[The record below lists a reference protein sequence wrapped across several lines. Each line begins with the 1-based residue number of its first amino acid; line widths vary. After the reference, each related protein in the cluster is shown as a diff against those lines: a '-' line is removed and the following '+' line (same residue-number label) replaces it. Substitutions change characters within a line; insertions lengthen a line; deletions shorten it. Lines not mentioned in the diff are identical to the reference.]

1 MRVLVIGGG
10 GREHALVWKISQS
23 PKVTDIYCAPGNAGT
38 AEIAKNVPI
47 AADQID
53 KLLEFA
59 EEKKIGLTVVG
70 PEQPLVMGIV
80 DLFEEKGLRIFGPT
94 ARAAELEGSKA
105 FSKDIMKKYGL
116 PTAEYKTFASHEL
129 ARGYFDKETGPIV
142 VKASGLAAGKGVIL
156 CRNAKEGL
164 SAVDTIMQDK
174 LFGEAGDQVVIEE
187 FLEGE
192 EVSVLAFSDGNTVL
206 LMDSAQDHKAAL
218 DGDKG
223 PNTGGM
229 GACSPGADTSAPVFT
244 DLMRQDVRDK
254 IMLPLVL
261 AMKSEGRPY
270 RGILYAGLMLT
281 EHGAKI
287 LEFNARFGDPETQP
301 LLVCME
307 SDIVPLFEACI
318 DGTLDQCD
326 LQWKPESSVCVV
338 MAAKGYPGS
347 YEKGKEIS
355 GLDEAGALP
364 DVVVFHAGTK
374 EAAGKVLTS
383 GGRVLG
389 VTATGADASSAIK
402 KAYDAV
408 AKIQWDGIHYRK
420 DIGKKENSFGGFPLD
435 STKEEEEAFF
445 GTDEEAEER
454 IKERGWNLFRLGQ
467 YYNSRPDEKSSKS
480 RWVTKQSEAEAKK
493 NSSYRVNF
501 LK

>member
-23 PKVTDIYCAPGNAGT
+23 QKVTDIYCAPGNAGT

-47 AADQID
+47 PADQVD
-53 KLLEFA
+53 QLLAFA
-59 EEKKIGLTVVG
+59 QENEIGLTIVG

-80 DLFEEKGLRIFGPT
+80 DQFQEKGLRIFGPT

-116 PTAEYKTFASHEL
+116 PTADYETFTSHQL
-129 ARGYFDKETGPIV
+129 AQRYFDKETGPIV

-156 CRNAKEGL
+156 CRNSEEGL
-164 SAVDTIMQDK
+164 NAVNTIMKDK
-174 LFGEAGDQVVIEE
+174 SFGEAGEKVVIEE
-187 FLEGE
+187 FLEGQ
-192 EVSVLAFSDGNTVL
+192 EVSVLAFSDGNNFL

-229 GACSPGADTSAPVFT
+229 GAYSPAPIFT
-244 DLMRQDVRDK
+244 NLLRQQVSDK
-254 IMLPLVL
+254 IIHPLIR

-270 RGILYAGLMLT
+270 KGILYAGLMLT
-281 EHGAKI
+281 KNGPKI

-301 LLVCME
+301 LLVRME

-318 DGTLDQCD
+318 DGTLNQFE
-326 LQWKPESSVCVV
+326 LHWKPELSICVV

-347 YEKGKEIS
+347 YKKGKEIS
-355 GLDEAGALP
+355 GLNEAAALP

-374 EAAGKVLTS
+374 AEAGKVLSS

-389 VTATGADASSAIK
+389 VTATGSDISSASK

-408 AKIQWDGIHYRK
+408 AKIRWDGIHYRK
-420 DIGKKENSFGGFPLD
+420 DIGH
-435 STKEEEEAFF
+435 
-445 GTDEEAEER
+445 
-454 IKERGWNLFRLGQ
+454 
-467 YYNSRPDEKSSKS
+467 
-480 RWVTKQSEAEAKK
+480 
-493 NSSYRVNF
+493 RVRN
-501 LK
+501 

>member
-38 AEIAKNVPI
+38 AKIAHNIPI

-53 KLLEFA
+53 QLLEFA
-59 EEKKIGLTVVG
+59 QKNKIGLTVVG

-80 DLFEEKGLRIFGPT
+80 DQFEEKGLRIFGPT
-94 ARAAELEGSKA
+94 GRAAELEGSKA

-116 PTAEYKTFASHEL
+116 PTADYEIFTSHEL
-129 ARGYFDKETGPIV
+129 AHRYFDKKSGPIV

-156 CRNAKEGL
+156 CRNSAEGMNAL
-164 SAVDTIMQDK
+164 DTIMKDK
-174 LFGEAGDQVVIEE
+174 SFGVAGDQVVIEE
-187 FLEGE
+187 FLEGQ
-192 EVSVLAFSDGNTVL
+192 EVSLLAFSDGNTVL

-223 PNTGGM
+223 LNTGGM
-229 GACSPGADTSAPVFT
+229 GAYSPAPIFT
-244 DLMRQDVRDK
+244 DILRQKVRDK
-254 IMLPLVL
+254 IMLPLVR

-270 RGILYAGLMLT
+270 KGILYAGLMLT
-281 EHGAKI
+281 KNGPKT

-301 LLVCME
+301 LLVRME

-318 DGTLDQCD
+318 DGTLDQHE
-326 LQWKPESSVCVV
+326 LRWKSEPSVCVV
-338 MAAKGYPGS
+338 MAAEGYPGP

-355 GLDEAGALP
+355 GLDEANALP

-374 EAAGKVLTS
+374 TKEGKVLTN

-389 VTATGADASSAIK
+389 ITATGPDTPTAIK
-402 KAYDAV
+402 KAYEAV
-408 AKIQWDGIHYRK
+408 DIIQWDGIHFRK
-420 DIGKKENSFGGFPLD
+420 DIGH
-435 STKEEEEAFF
+435 
-445 GTDEEAEER
+445 R
-454 IKERGWNLFRLGQ
+454 V
-467 YYNSRPDEKSSKS
+467 SS
-480 RWVTKQSEAEAKK
+480 
-493 NSSYRVNF
+493 
-501 LK
+501 